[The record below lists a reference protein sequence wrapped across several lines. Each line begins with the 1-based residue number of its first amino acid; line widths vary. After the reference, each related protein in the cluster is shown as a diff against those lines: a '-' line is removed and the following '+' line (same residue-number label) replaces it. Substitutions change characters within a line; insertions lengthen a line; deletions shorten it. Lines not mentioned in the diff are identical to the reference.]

1 MTNAYFEKLEKLYY
15 IEGLKKLDII
25 NLSALIYKGTVSKN
39 KKKFCHKSYVFF
51 VRPRTFRTILVYCW
65 FSQDINYISQSIILK
80 ISFLNFFRFSSVN
93 NK

>member
-39 KKKFCHKSYVFF
+39 KKKFCHKSYVFY
-51 VRPRTFRTILVYCW
+51 VRPRTFRTTLVQWIFIRAKLFRYNI
-65 FSQDINYISQSIILK
+65 QM
-80 ISFLNFFRFSSVN
+80 NFM
-93 NK
+93 